1 MAGAMR
7 KAMVY
12 LGLVEDE
19 DRYDYDDY
27 DEMTGTD
34 GEAHRSSGS
43 RSLAPLREDARGS
56 VATMTERR
64 PQVGVASSV
73 RSF

>member
-34 GEAHRSSGS
+34 GEAATVCQR
-43 RSLAPLREDARGS
+43 LPLPRA
-56 VATMTERR
+56 
-64 PQVGVASSV
+64 AS
-73 RSF
+73 

>member
-19 DRYDYDDY
+19 DRYDYDEY
-27 DEMTGTD
+27 DEDDRADPTATTPARD
-34 GEAHRSSGS
+34 PR
-43 RSLAPLREDARGS
+43 RAPAPARLRA
-56 VATMTERR
+56 
-64 PQVGVASSV
+64 
-73 RSF
+73 

>member
-34 GEAHRSSGS
+34 GDAHRADRSGV
-43 RSLAPLREDARGS
+43 PLPRA
-56 VATMTERR
+56 
-64 PQVGVASSV
+64 AS
-73 RSF
+73 

>member
-34 GEAHRSSGS
+34 GDASPR
-43 RSLAPLREDARGS
+43 RQRLPLPRADS
-56 VATMTERR
+56 
-64 PQVGVASSV
+64 
-73 RSF
+73 

>member
-27 DEMTGTD
+27 DETTGTD
-34 GEAHRSSGS
+34 GDAS
-43 RSLAPLREDARGS
+43 RAAGRLPLPRA
-56 VATMTERR
+56 
-64 PQVGVASSV
+64 AS
-73 RSF
+73 